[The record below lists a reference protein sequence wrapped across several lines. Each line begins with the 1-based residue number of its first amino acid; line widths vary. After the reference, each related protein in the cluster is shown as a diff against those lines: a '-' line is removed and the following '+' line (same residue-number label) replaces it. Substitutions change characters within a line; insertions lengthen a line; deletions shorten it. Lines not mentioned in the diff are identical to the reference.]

1 MIEKFDE
8 DFAFLSNFWPCDI
21 EFEGIVFPSTEHAF
35 QAAKT
40 NDRETRLI
48 IAAKKTP
55 GQAKR
60 AGGRQGI
67 LPDFDFEAWEDKKI
81 DVMGEI
87 CRIKFQDPAL
97 RELLKATGSQKLQEG
112 NNWNDTFWG
121 VSLKTGKGR
130 NVLGTIL
137 EIIRDEISAEDEPGD
152 CSDGNGLD

>member
-1 MIEKFDE
+1 MIEEFDG
-8 DFAFLSNFWPCDI
+8 DFAFLSNFWPCSV

-60 AGGRQGI
+60 AGGR

-97 RELLKATGSQKLQEG
+97 RERLKATGSQKLQEG

-121 VSLKTGKGR
+121 ACLKTGKGR
-130 NVLGTIL
+130 NVLGRIL
-137 EIIRDEISAEDEPGD
+137 ESIRDEI
-152 CSDGNGLD
+152 